1 VRHGV
6 TRRQIAEMRGISEN
20 AVKYH
25 TRNIAG
31 KLGVAGSD
39 LRHWPGQ
46 PFDSALRRGRE
57 APMAASFQLGPL
69 GQVSLLMTDV
79 ARAEAFY
86 GDILGLRHV
95 FTFGDLAFF
104 WAGDIRIYLQKVP
117 EAEWKPSSC
126 LYFLVDDIEAAHREL
141 SGRGAKFSGAPHMIY
156 RDDATG
162 DEEWMAFFEDS
173 EGNLLAVMARVPARS

>member
-1 VRHGV
+1 
-6 TRRQIAEMRGISEN
+6 M
-20 AVKYH
+20 
-25 TRNIAG
+25 
-31 KLGVAGSD
+31 
-39 LRHWPGQ
+39 
-46 PFDSALRRGRE
+46 
-57 APMAASFQLGPL
+57 APSFQLGPL

-86 GDILGLRHV
+86 GTVLGLRHV

-104 WAGDIRIYLQKVP
+104 WADDTRIYLQRVP
-117 EAEWKPSSC
+117 AGEWKPGSC
-126 LYFLVDDIEAAHREL
+126 LYFLVDDIDVAFREL
-141 SGRGAKFSGAPHMIY
+141 SGRGVKFAGAPHMIY